1 MSCQQD
7 KTLFK
12 CDSFKYFARTKQ
24 GSGSARPAF
33 VSLPEHTKLEG
44 QAEYPDPGVGT
55 QKLEGQAECPNPVLG
70 HKQNTYQSQPSWG
83 LDTCCEQVGV
93 LPKQSSVPKLVHREP
108 DVLASGSCGGGDHC
122 ISKSSD

>member
-7 KTLFK
+7 KILLK
-12 CDSFKYFARTKQ
+12 CDSFKYFPRTKQ
-24 GSGSARPAF
+24 GSGPARPAF

-44 QAEYPDPGVGT
+44 QAEYPDPG
-55 QKLEGQAECPNPVLG
+55 LG

-93 LPKQSSVPKLVHREP
+93 LPKQSSVPKLVHHEP
-108 DVLASGSCGGGDHC
+108 DV
-122 ISKSSD
+122 